1 MPGSENVQSK
11 RGISDVSEALS
22 TLKKLEKV
30 EWIISEKNDVSD
42 SGWEMLSSSTSLR
55 ELRVRIGEGCKFL
68 DEGLQSLSKIN
79 SNIPLECLHFEL
91 GEGNETSDRGWGSF
105 LSSINPKKL
114 ENLKLDIGLD
124 NEYSDK
130 SLETFAVV
138 LEKSINLEYF
148 TLHLQGTI
156 NLNSSSFQ

>member
-68 DEGLQSLSKIN
+68 DEGLQSFSKVTF
-79 SNIPLECLHFEL
+79 NIPLEYLHFEL
-91 GEGNETSDRGWGSF
+91 SEGNETSDRGWGSF

-114 ENLKLDIGLD
+114 QNFKLGIG
-124 NEYSDK
+124 
-130 SLETFAVV
+130 
-138 LEKSINLEYF
+138 
-148 TLHLQGTI
+148 
-156 NLNSSSFQ
+156 